1 MPPHVPMLDSGLD
14 FPPLSHALEQPNGL
28 LAIGGDLSPQRL
40 LAAYRRGIFP
50 WFNDGEPILWW
61 SPDPRCVFR
70 SAQVHLSR
78 RFLRS
83 LRTCTWSI
91 SADRDFT
98 AVLAACAQTPRAGQ
112 RGTWITPQ
120 MQAAYS
126 ELHRLGFAHSIEVRA
141 QNELVGGL
149 YGVRIGRMFFAE
161 SMFSARSDASKVAL
175 AALAA
180 RLCDWGWPLI
190 DAQIWN
196 SHLASLGA
204 EVMARDTFVAQVER
218 LCALPG
224 PEAGFAQAFASME
237 AQSLTN
243 RTLRASL

>member
-1 MPPHVPMLDSGLD
+1 MSPPDPMLDAEYG
-14 FPPLSHALEQPNGL
+14 FPPLSHALGQPNGL
-28 LAIGGDLSPQRL
+28 LAFGGDLAPQRL

-50 WFNDGEPILWW
+50 WFNQGEPILWW

-70 SAQVHLSR
+70 SAHVHLSR
-78 RFLRS
+78 RFRRS
-83 LRTCTWSI
+83 LRACTWSI

-98 AVLAACAQTPRAGQ
+98 AVLDACARTPRAGQ
-112 RGTWITPQ
+112 SGTWLTPE

-126 ELHRLGFAHSIEVRA
+126 ELHRRGLAHSIEVRA
-141 QNELVGGL
+141 QDALVGGL

-161 SMFSARSDASKVAL
+161 SMFSVCSGGSKVAL

-180 RLCDWGWPLI
+180 RMREWGWPLI
-190 DAQIWN
+190 DAQVWN

-204 EVMARDTFVAQVER
+204 EPMARDSFAAEVAR

-224 PEAGFAQAFASME
+224 PECAFSEAFGE
-237 AQSLTN
+237 LPAQSLSD
-243 RTLRASL
+243 RVLRARP